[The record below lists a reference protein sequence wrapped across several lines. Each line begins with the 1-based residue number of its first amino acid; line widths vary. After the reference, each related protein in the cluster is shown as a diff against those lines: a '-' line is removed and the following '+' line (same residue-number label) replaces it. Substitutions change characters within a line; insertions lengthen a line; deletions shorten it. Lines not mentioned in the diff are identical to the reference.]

1 MLIHLNSIDEG
12 NPANFKNTFSET
24 LVIKPDSFVCMVGA
38 TITRKNHLQ
47 KIVFS
52 VAGTLNVRFTPYD
65 IVPITIPAGSYTPK
79 QLADQINSNFQ
90 DYEKNDVFGE
100 KCAICSLQAKA
111 TGTEP
116 DQKIE
121 FRFKWKGQALAEPYG
136 LRAYMGQTN
145 DYSQFLTSRIFGQ
158 ADPNVK
164 GTGSPISFNMVF
176 GGNLTTYAFAPRVI
190 EATSGKNPN
199 GYTPPT
205 SQVNKLVLNMAC
217 MTDNF
222 IDNTFFL
229 AQPNLTNIKFLI
241 GSAVYDEV
249 FNRYSRAATFG
260 SGQWSN
266 PADATNNCPNY
277 ISFKDDGSFDFY
289 SLNVNTGAFDNI
301 ASNIKYHTGDFF
313 NLSFDQET
321 APVNNPIPDH
331 RMTSALLVHTKGNGN
346 AFMYIMNMAGSETWN
361 GFAPKANDLADYITA
376 RNLEME
382 TLASYEAFWNNKG
395 IFALRAPIGVRAGSG
410 VQSENNYADS
420 NNNNGFR
427 WLQNGGVVATIDRQT
442 ANGRAYLNGLPLFQR
457 YTAGAA
463 PSLNADLKSTAVFS
477 DNTAGGIAAKQFPF
491 MWSYYFRLVDDTAKI
506 TGIDRHALINDTLGQ
521 RLVSVAPVQGEAF
534 DVELFY
540 DDGTNATVVL
550 QDNLGTRINIQYA
563 TDYYMKVAYVIDNSS
578 LNGTCSIEIID
589 VVADVSYK
597 GTIVNSKNFANWSS
611 ISCSNH
617 SVLQSYQKCLNGYF
631 GHFRFHSVS
640 KIGTMVSTYW
650 DALFTELYGYIN
662 TGTKTKNY
670 WWNYNDTVYA
680 NNIAQYQ
687 NIGLVNPQ
695 FTLTP
700 VFHKDTLNANVK
712 DTTWGDFVQ
721 PFFQHATYVPNTAGS
736 RVVNLPEATYSGDEK
751 GLADLSAFTSA
762 IEFENVDRND
772 NIFVEPLQVGEGKE
786 IVGTDDAT
794 YPIIGDVDDVLL
806 EDKNINVEIPNL
818 PHKSYNGVIRT
829 RDKTIGQVPV
839 NSINSERLERD
850 NLDII
855 SAYPPTK
862 NWIALNNPGDIV
874 LNELQVKLS
883 DVKGVEI
890 PSTEIAQ
897 ETNVAIEIKNRNEIM
912 N

>member
-1 MLIHLNSIDEG
+1 
-12 NPANFKNTFSET
+12 
-24 LVIKPDSFVCMVGA
+24 
-38 TITRKNHLQ
+38 
-47 KIVFS
+47 
-52 VAGTLNVRFTPYD
+52 
-65 IVPITIPAGSYTPK
+65 
-79 QLADQINSNFQ
+79 
-90 DYEKNDVFGE
+90 
-100 KCAICSLQAKA
+100 
-111 TGTEP
+111 
-116 DQKIE
+116 
-121 FRFKWKGQALAEPYG
+121 
-136 LRAYMGQTN
+136 
-145 DYSQFLTSRIFGQ
+145 
-158 ADPNVK
+158 
-164 GTGSPISFNMVF
+164 
-176 GGNLTTYAFAPRVI
+176 
-190 EATSGKNPN
+190 
-199 GYTPPT
+199 
-205 SQVNKLVLNMAC
+205 
-217 MTDNF
+217 
-222 IDNTFFL
+222 
-229 AQPNLTNIKFLI
+229 
-241 GSAVYDEV
+241 
-249 FNRYSRAATFG
+249 
-260 SGQWSN
+260 
-266 PADATNNCPNY
+266 
-277 ISFKDDGSFDFY
+277 
-289 SLNVNTGAFDNI
+289 
-301 ASNIKYHTGDFF
+301 
-313 NLSFDQET
+313 
-321 APVNNPIPDH
+321 
-331 RMTSALLVHTKGNGN
+331 
-346 AFMYIMNMAGSETWN
+346 
-361 GFAPKANDLADYITA
+361 
-376 RNLEME
+376 
-382 TLASYEAFWNNKG
+382 
-395 IFALRAPIGVRAGSG
+395 
-410 VQSENNYADS
+410 
-420 NNNNGFR
+420 
-427 WLQNGGVVATIDRQT
+427 
-442 ANGRAYLNGLPLFQR
+442 
-457 YTAGAA
+457 
-463 PSLNADLKSTAVFS
+463 
-477 DNTAGGIAAKQFPF
+477 
-491 MWSYYFRLVDDTAKI
+491 
-506 TGIDRHALINDTLGQ
+506 
-521 RLVSVAPVQGEAF
+521 
-534 DVELFY
+534 
-540 DDGTNATVVL
+540 
-550 QDNLGTRINIQYA
+550 
-563 TDYYMKVAYVIDNSS
+563 
-578 LNGTCSIEIID
+578 
-589 VVADVSYK
+589 
-597 GTIVNSKNFANWSS
+597 
-611 ISCSNH
+611 
-617 SVLQSYQKCLNGYF
+617 
-631 GHFRFHSVS
+631 
-640 KIGTMVSTYW
+640 MVSTYW